1 MTTSVS
7 APPIGILGLGFL
19 GKILASDFANTHK
32 SWGTWNKNPPPE
44 SALKVFPYDWS
55 NETSW
60 NALPELP
67 EKLVLTIPPMLNDP
81 EAEKVRLNQW
91 GKWMNKNRPKIRR
104 MIYISST
111 GVYPKR
117 NGLWHEESEFEPDTN
132 SGKLR
137 LITEKT
143 LGSFFK
149 LNVVRS
155 GGIYGNG
162 RGIDMRLK
170 SGKYIPVS
178 GTPVHRIHVNDLAR
192 IVFHLLKNPES
203 TRCINAVDFDP
214 KPSWKVA
221 QWLVQNRRDLSENML
236 QDIPDYSSFVP
247 GNSERFIS
255 NQCLIELGITLKYPT
270 FREGMVKSHSN
281 TNLKKKKQ

>member
-1 MTTSVS
+1 MTTSDSVF
-7 APPIGILGLGFL
+7 PIGILGLGFL
-19 GKILASDFANTHK
+19 GKILASDFADIHK

-44 SALKVFPYDWS
+44 AALKVFPFDWS
-55 NETSW
+55 RETSW
-60 NALPELP
+60 SALPEVP
-67 EKLVLTIPPMLNDP
+67 ETLVLTIPPMLNDP

-91 GKWMNKNRPKIRR
+91 GKWMNKNRPNIKR

-117 NGLWHEESEFEPDTN
+117 NGLWQEDSEFEPDTN

-143 LGSFFK
+143 LASFFK
-149 LNVVRS
+149 LHVVRP

-162 RGIDMRLK
+162 RGIDVRLQ
-170 SGKYIPVS
+170 SGKHITVS
-178 GTPVHRIHVNDLAR
+178 GTPVHRIHVNDLAG

-203 TRCINAVDFDP
+203 ASCINAVDFDP

-221 QWLVQNRRDLSENML
+221 HWLIQNREDLSADML
-236 QDIPDYSSFVP
+236 QDIQDSSEYIP
-247 GNSERFIS
+247 GN
-255 NQCLIELGITLKYPT
+255 
-270 FREGMVKSHSN
+270 
-281 TNLKKKKQ
+281 

>member
-7 APPIGILGLGFL
+7 VSPMGILGLGFL
-19 GKILASDFANTHK
+19 GKILASDFADIHK
-32 SWGTWNKNPPPE
+32 SWGTWHINPPPE
-44 SALKVFPYDWS
+44 LSLKVFPFDWS
-55 NETSW
+55 SETSW
-60 NALPELP
+60 TALPEVP
-67 EKLVLTIPPMLNDP
+67 ETLVLTIPPLLSDP

-91 GKWMNKNRPKIRR
+91 CKWMNKNRPNINR

-117 NGLWHEESEFEPDTN
+117 NGLWHEDSEFEPDTN

-149 LNVVRS
+149 LYVVRP

-162 RGIDMRLK
+162 RGIDVRLK
-170 SGKYIPVS
+170 SGKDIPVS
-178 GTPVHRIHVNDLAR
+178 ETPVHRIHVKDLAC
-192 IVFHLLKNPES
+192 IVFHLLKNPQS
-203 TRCINAVDFDP
+203 TRCVNAVDFDP

-221 QWLVQNRRDLSENML
+221 NWLVQNREDLSEDML
-236 QDIPDYSSFVP
+236 QDIPDSSASVS
-247 GNSERFIS
+247 GDTERLIS
-255 NQCLIELGITLKYPT
+255 NQCLIELGINLRYPT
-270 FREGMVKSHSN
+270 FREGLVN
-281 TNLKKKKQ
+281 NPP

>member
-1 MTTSVS
+1 MTTSVYVD
-7 APPIGILGLGFL
+7 PIGILGLGFL
-19 GKILASDFANTHK
+19 GKILASDFADIHK

-44 SALKVFPYDWS
+44 AALKVFHFDWS
-55 NETSW
+55 RETSW
-60 NALPELP
+60 TALPEVP
-67 EKLVLTIPPMLNDP
+67 ETLVLTIPPMLNDP

-91 GKWMNKNRPKIRR
+91 GKWMNKNRPNIKR

-117 NGLWHEESEFEPDTN
+117 NGLWQEDSEFEPDTN

-149 LNVVRS
+149 LHVVRP

-162 RGIDMRLK
+162 RGIDVRLK
-170 SGKYIPVS
+170 SGKHIPVS
-178 GTPVHRIHVNDLAR
+178 GTPVHRIHVNDLAG
-192 IVFHLLKNPES
+192 IVFHLLKNPDS
-203 TRCINAVDFDP
+203 PRCVNAVDFDP

-221 QWLVQNRRDLSENML
+221 HWLVQNREDLSEDML
-236 QDIPDYSSFVP
+236 QDFPDSSESIP
-247 GNSERFIS
+247 GNSERLIS
-255 NQCLIELGITLKYPT
+255 NQCLIELGITLCYPT
-270 FREGMVKSHSN
+270 FREGMVN
-281 TNLKKKKQ
+281 NQAEPKK

>member
-7 APPIGILGLGFL
+7 VYPIGILGLGFL
-19 GKILASDFANTHK
+19 GKILAFDFADIHK
-32 SWGTWNKNPPPE
+32 SWGTSHKKPPPE
-44 SALKVFPYDWS
+44 SALKVLQFDWS

-60 NALPELP
+60 TALPKVP
-67 EKLVLTIPPMLNDP
+67 ETLVLTIPPLLNDP

-91 GKWMNKNRPKIRR
+91 GEWMNKNRPKIKR

-117 NGLWHEESEFEPDTN
+117 NGLWHEDSEFEPDTN

-143 LGSFFK
+143 LGSCFK
-149 LNVVRS
+149 LHVVRP
-155 GGIYGNG
+155 GGIYGYG
-162 RGIDMRLK
+162 RGIDVRLK
-170 SGKYIPVS
+170 SGKHIPVS
-178 GTPVHRIHVNDLAR
+178 GTPVHRIHVKDLAG

-203 TRCINAVDFDP
+203 ARCVNAVDFDP

-221 QWLVQNRRDLSENML
+221 HWLVQNREDLYEDML
-236 QDIPDYSSFVP
+236 QDIPDCSESVP
-247 GNSERFIS
+247 GNSERLIS
-255 NQCLIELGITLKYPT
+255 NQCLIELGINLRYPT
-270 FREGMVKSHSN
+270 FREGMVN
-281 TNLKKKKQ
+281 NPP

>member
-7 APPIGILGLGFL
+7 VSPIGILGLGFL
-19 GKILASDFANTHK
+19 GKILASDFADIHK
-32 SWGTWNKNPPPE
+32 SWGTWNKNSPLE
-44 SALKVFPYDWS
+44 SELKAFPFDWNS
-55 NETSW
+55 ETSW
-60 NALPELP
+60 TALPEVP
-67 EKLVLTIPPMLNDP
+67 ETLVLTIPPLLNNP
-81 EAEKVRLNQW
+81 EAEKVRLIQW
-91 GKWMNKNRPKIRR
+91 GKWMNKNRPNIKR

-117 NGLWHEESEFEPDTN
+117 NGLWHEDSEFEPDTN

-149 LNVVRS
+149 LHVVRP

-162 RGIDMRLK
+162 RGIDVRLK
-170 SGKYIPVS
+170 SGKHIPVS
-178 GTPVHRIHVNDLAR
+178 GTPVHRIHVKDLAG

-203 TRCINAVDFDP
+203 ASCINAVDFDP

-221 QWLVQNRRDLSENML
+221 HWLVQNRKDLSEDML
-236 QDIPDYSSFVP
+236 QDIPDSSATVP
-247 GNSERFIS
+247 GNTDRLIS
-255 NQCLIELGITLKYPT
+255 NQCLIELGVTLSHPT
-270 FREGMVKSHSN
+270 FREGMVNNQSDP
-281 TNLKKKKQ
+281 NL

>member
-1 MTTSVS
+1 
-7 APPIGILGLGFL
+7 
-19 GKILASDFANTHK
+19 
-32 SWGTWNKNPPPE
+32 
-44 SALKVFPYDWS
+44 
-55 NETSW
+55 
-60 NALPELP
+60 
-67 EKLVLTIPPMLNDP
+67 MLNDP

-91 GKWMNKNRPKIRR
+91 GEWMNKNRPNIKR

-117 NGLWHEESEFEPDTN
+117 NGLWQEDSEFEPDTN

-149 LNVVRS
+149 LHVVRP

-162 RGIDMRLK
+162 RGIDVRLK
-170 SGKYIPVS
+170 SGKHIPVS
-178 GTPVHRIHVNDLAR
+178 GTPVHRIHVKDLAG

-203 TRCINAVDFDP
+203 ARCVNAVDFDP

-221 QWLVQNRRDLSENML
+221 HWLVQNREDLSEDML
-236 QDIPDYSSFVP
+236 QDIPDSSASVP
-247 GNSERFIS
+247 GYSERLIS
-255 NQCLIELGITLKYPT
+255 NQRLSLIHI
-270 FREGMVKSHSN
+270 
-281 TNLKKKKQ
+281 

>member
-7 APPIGILGLGFL
+7 VSPIGILGMGFL
-19 GKILASDFANTHK
+19 GKILASDFADIQE
-32 SWGTWNKNPPPE
+32 SWGTWHKNTPPE
-44 SALKVFPYDWS
+44 SALKVYPFDWNS
-55 NETSW
+55 EKSW
-60 NALPELP
+60 SDLPEFP
-67 EKLVLTIPPMLNDP
+67 ETLVLTIPPLLNDP
-81 EAEKVRLNQW
+81 ETERARLYQW
-91 GKWMNKNRPKIRR
+91 GVWMSKNRPKIKR

-143 LGSFFK
+143 LGNFFK
-149 LNVVRS
+149 LYVVRP

-162 RGIDMRLK
+162 RGIGVRLK
-170 SGKYIPVS
+170 SGKNITVS
-178 GTPVHRIHVNDLAR
+178 GTPVHRIHVEDLAG

-203 TRCINAVDFDP
+203 PRCVNAVDFDP

-221 QWLVQNRRDLSENML
+221 NWLVQNRDDLSEDML
-236 QDIPDYSSFVP
+236 QDIPDSSASVP
-247 GNSERFIS
+247 GNTERLVS
-255 NQCLIELGITLKYPT
+255 NQCLIELGMTLSYPT
-270 FREGMVKSHSN
+270 FREGMGKIN
-281 TNLKKKKQ
+281 PKT

>member
-7 APPIGILGLGFL
+7 VTPIGILGLGFL
-19 GKILASDFANTHK
+19 GKILASDFADIHK

-44 SALKVFPYDWS
+44 SALKAFPFDWNS
-55 NETSW
+55 EKSW
-60 NALPELP
+60 TALPEIP
-67 EKLVLTIPPMLNDP
+67 ETIVLTIPPVLNES

-91 GKWMNKNRPKIRR
+91 GEWMKNNRPNIKRI
-104 MIYISST
+104 IYISTT

-143 LGSFFK
+143 LSSFFK
-149 LNVVRS
+149 LHVVRP
-155 GGIYGNG
+155 GGIYGYG
-162 RGIDMRLK
+162 RGIDVRLK
-170 SGKYIPVS
+170 SGKQIPVS
-178 GTPVHRIHVNDLAR
+178 GTPVHRIHVKDLAG

-203 TRCINAVDFDP
+203 PRCVNAVDFDP

-221 QWLVQNRRDLSENML
+221 NWLVKNREDLSEKML
-236 QDIPDYSSFVP
+236 QDIPDSSAFVP
-247 GNSERFIS
+247 GNEGRFIS
-255 NQCLIELGITLKYPT
+255 NHKLIDLGITLSYPT
-270 FREGMVKSHSN
+270 FREGMGSMTLN
-281 TNLKKKKQ
+281 Q

>member
-1 MTTSVS
+1 MKTSVS
-7 APPIGILGLGFL
+7 VSPIGILGLGFL
-19 GKILASDFANTHK
+19 GKILASNFADIHK

-44 SALKVFPYDWS
+44 SALKVFHFDWS
-55 NETSW
+55 RETSW
-60 NALPELP
+60 TALPEVP
-67 EKLVLTIPPMLNDP
+67 KTLVLTIPPMLNDP

-91 GKWMNKNRPKIRR
+91 GKWMNKNRPNIKR

-117 NGLWHEESEFEPDTN
+117 NGLWQEDSEFEPDTN

-143 LGSFFK
+143 LASFFK
-149 LNVVRS
+149 LHVVRP

-162 RGIDMRLK
+162 RGIDVRLQ
-170 SGKYIPVS
+170 SGKHITVS
-178 GTPVHRIHVNDLAR
+178 GTPVHRIHVNDLAG

-203 TRCINAVDFDP
+203 ASCINAVDFDP

-221 QWLVQNRRDLSENML
+221 HWLVQNREDLSEDML
-236 QDIPDYSSFVP
+236 QDIPNSSASVP

-255 NQCLIELGITLKYPT
+255 NQCLIELGITLSYPT
-270 FREGMVKSHSN
+270 FREGMVNKHSESK
-281 TNLKKKKQ
+281 L

>member
-1 MTTSVS
+1 MKTSVS
-7 APPIGILGLGFL
+7 VSPIGILGLGFL
-19 GKILASDFANTHK
+19 GKILASDFADIHK

-44 SALKVFPYDWS
+44 AALKAFRFDWNS
-55 NETSW
+55 ETSW
-60 NALPELP
+60 NALPEVP
-67 EKLVLTIPPMLNDP
+67 ETLVLTIPPMLNDP

-91 GKWMNKNRPKIRR
+91 GKWMNKNRPNIKR

-117 NGLWHEESEFEPDTN
+117 NGLWQEDSEFEPDTN

-143 LGSFFK
+143 LASFFK
-149 LNVVRS
+149 LHVVRP

-162 RGIDMRLK
+162 RGIDVRLQ
-170 SGKYIPVS
+170 SGKHITVS
-178 GTPVHRIHVNDLAR
+178 GTPVHRIHVNDLAG

-203 TRCINAVDFDP
+203 ASCINAVDFDP

-221 QWLVQNRRDLSENML
+221 HWLIQNREDLSADML
-236 QDIPDYSSFVP
+236 QDIPDSSESIP
-247 GNSERFIS
+247 GNSERLIS
-255 NQCLIELGITLKYPT
+255 NQCLIELGITLCYPP
-270 FREGMVKSHSN
+270 FREGMVNNHSESK
-281 TNLKKKKQ
+281 L

>member
-7 APPIGILGLGFL
+7 VSAIGILGLGFL
-19 GKILASDFANTHK
+19 GKILASDFADIHK

-44 SALKVFPYDWS
+44 SALKVFYFDWS
-55 NETSW
+55 RETSW
-60 NALPELP
+60 NALPEVP
-67 EKLVLTIPPMLNDP
+67 ETLVLTIPPMLNDP

-91 GKWMNKNRPKIRR
+91 GKWMNKNRPNIKR

-117 NGLWHEESEFEPDTN
+117 NGLWQEDSEFEPDTN

-149 LNVVRS
+149 LHVVRP

-162 RGIDMRLK
+162 RGIDVRLQ
-170 SGKYIPVS
+170 SGKHIPVS
-178 GTPVHRIHVNDLAR
+178 GTPVHRIHVKDLAG
-192 IVFHLLKNPES
+192 IVFHLLNNPEKPP
-203 TRCINAVDFDP
+203 CVNAVDFDP

-221 QWLVQNRRDLSENML
+221 HWLIQNREDLSEDML
-236 QDIPDYSSFVP
+236 QDIPDSSASVP
-247 GNSERFIS
+247 GNSERLIS
-255 NQCLIELGITLKYPT
+255 NQCLIRLGINLSYPT
-270 FREGMVKSHSN
+270 FREGMMN
-281 TNLKKKKQ
+281 NQPEPKQ

>member
-1 MTTSVS
+1 MKTSVS
-7 APPIGILGLGFL
+7 VSPIGILGLGFL
-19 GKILASDFANTHK
+19 GKILASDFADIHK

-44 SALKVFPYDWS
+44 SEFKAFPFDWS
-55 NETSW
+55 SETSW
-60 NALPELP
+60 TALPEVP
-67 EKLVLTIPPMLNDP
+67 ETLVLTIPPMLNDP

-91 GKWMNKNRPKIRR
+91 GKWMNKNRPNINR

-117 NGLWHEESEFEPDTN
+117 NGLWQEDSEFEPDTN

-143 LGSFFK
+143 LASFFK
-149 LNVVRS
+149 LHVVRP

-162 RGIDMRLK
+162 RGIDVRLQ
-170 SGKYIPVS
+170 SGKHITVS
-178 GTPVHRIHVNDLAR
+178 GTPVHRIHVNDLAG

-203 TRCINAVDFDP
+203 ASCINAVDFDP

-221 QWLVQNRRDLSENML
+221 HWLIQNREDLSADML
-236 QDIPDYSSFVP
+236 QDIPDSSESIP
-247 GNSERFIS
+247 GNSERLIS
-255 NQCLIELGITLKYPT
+255 NQCLIELGITLCYPT
-270 FREGMVKSHSN
+270 FREGMMKNPPDPKH
-281 TNLKKKKQ
+281 